1 MVAELGVSHGVP
13 PTAPSSS
20 GPVVAPVVDT
30 RWLVGRDDVVLA
42 DVRWYLDGRSG
53 REAYDAGHLPSA
65 VFVDLDRWLRSPGEP
80 TDGRHP
86 LPEPTAFAHAMASL
100 GIGEHDV
107 VVAYDDAGGTVAARL
122 VWLLRASGHRAALLD
137 GGLRTWSGPLTTAV
151 PDRPPAVF
159 HSRPWPVEALA
170 STAEVAAR
178 LDDGGA
184 VVLDARAGERYRGE
198 VEPVDPRAGHLPG
211 ARSLPATANLTED
224 GRVLP
229 VAQLRDRFAT
239 VGVRSGTAVVS
250 SCGSG
255 VTACH
260 TLLLLEHAG
269 LGPGRLYPGS
279 FSAWSSDPDRP
290 VATGPG

>member
-1 MVAELGVSHGVP
+1 
-13 PTAPSSS
+13 
-20 GPVVAPVVDT
+20 
-30 RWLVGRDDVVLA
+30 
-42 DVRWYLDGRSG
+42 
-53 REAYDAGHLPSA
+53 
-65 VFVDLDRWLRSPGEP
+65 VFVDLDRWLRGPGGP

-86 LPEPTAFAHAMASL
+86 LPGPAAFADAMASL
-100 GIGEHDV
+100 GIGDHDV

-122 VWLLRASGHRAALLD
+122 VWLLRVTGHQAALLD
-137 GGLRTWSGPLTTAV
+137 GGLRTWSGPLTTTV

-159 HSRPWPVEALA
+159 QPRPWPVEALA
-170 STAEVAAR
+170 STAEVAALLDGGR
-178 LDDGGA
+178 LDDGVT

-211 ARSLPATANLTED
+211 ARSLPATANLAED

-229 VAQLRDRFAT
+229 VAQLRDRFAA

-260 TLLLLEHAG
+260 TLLLLEYAG
-269 LGPGRLYPGS
+269 LGSGRLYPGS
-279 FSAWSSDPDRP
+279 FSAWSSDPGRP